1 MLVKVSFNLKVG
13 ELIDSSIMQLY
24 PLTFAKDLISSLMN
38 TGNAE
43 EETTPQ
49 PDVTYEQPKEPV
61 TPEPRIEPQQQQQQP
76 PKRQGTP
83 KKQRQF
89 RFHRLNFPRL
99 IQTRLHKPLFTIWIC
114 FWISRFRSLLSLAE
128 RREV

>member
-1 MLVKVSFNLKVG
+1 MKVSFNLKVG

-76 PKRQGTP
+76 PKGRE
-83 KKQRQF
+83 
-89 RFHRLNFPRL
+89 HR
-99 IQTRLHKPLFTIWIC
+99 KSSASSGFTG
-114 FWISRFRSLLSLAE
+114 
-128 RREV
+128 